1 MLDTDEANA
10 EACNSYGNKAPLHEV
25 STGSRDKAFRECRAE
40 SYRLD
45 DDALYAEALDRPV
58 NALGSTAREYAKGDF
73 DSALA
78 RGLLA
83 NNPNA
88 RIMAKMQGVDPDEAR
103 LRLLAQDDR
112 LAFLFGYMAGEAGRA
127 KDDDSQDE
135 LAEAYLAGY
144 GLGARVHT
152 GEIKRPD
159 WLGLK

>member
-112 LAFLFGYMAGEAGRA
+112 LAFLLGYMAGEAGRS

-135 LAEAYLAGY
+135 LAEAYLVGH
-144 GLGARVHT
+144 GLGSRVHA